1 MTYEGVA
8 AAFDDTTFLHPELEA
23 FIRGYFKDVNDATL
37 KLGQVIGILQ
47 KDLLLRNMIFLSICL
62 DTQILGI
69 ELSHRVE
76 TGTRAIPPD
85 IRQKCLHFPRHSRAI
100 AKGIRAYERRSLP
113 K

>member
-1 MTYEGVA
+1 MRFHKCE
-8 AAFDDTTFLHPELEA
+8 FC
-23 FIRGYFKDVNDATL
+23 K
-37 KLGQVIGILQ
+37 KLGFSICEFCKNWDFQYVNFWIKGEFLPH
-47 KDLLLRNMIFLSICL
+47 MISYLFCL
-62 DTQILGI
+62 DTQILGV
-69 ELSHRVE
+69 ELSHRIE